1 MYKKK
6 GLYKKLT
13 YKIVNYKI
21 ENKIK
26 INSLIKLIILN
37 LKNLKK
43 NLIDIRFNKKLNKL
57 NFEIF

>member
-6 GLYKKLT
+6 GLYKKLI
-13 YKIVNYKI
+13 YKIFNYKI
-21 ENKIK
+21 ESKIK
-26 INSLIKLIILN
+26 INSLIRLIILN

-43 NLIDIRFNKKLNKL
+43 NLIDIGFNKKLNKL